1 MKRMM
6 PLALAAAG
14 AHVAAQ
20 ALPMEHVLVSVPLH
34 RQTAETALPVTVFSG
49 DTLRRAA
56 AATIG
61 DTLAATPGLANA
73 SFGPGVG
80 QPVVRG
86 QQGPRVSVLQNG
98 TASADASALSADHA
112 VSVEPLLADS
122 IEVLRGPATL
132 LYGGGAIGGVV
143 NVIDNRIPTAAE
155 RGLHGGAEYRY
166 DGAADTDNVVFRAEG
181 GNGRTALH
189 LDGLYRD
196 WNDLRIADGAAV
208 HAADA
213 AEQPGAQAPGLRDH
227 LDNTDGRTRSITL
240 GGSYHFERGFAGL
253 AVNRLDNEYGIPAGV
268 HGHHERE
275 GHDADEA
282 AGGIR
287 LEVEQTRYDG
297 ALHLHRPL
305 PGIEVLRAFLTHTDY
320 AHREIESDGA
330 LGTRYSNATWEARAE
345 VVHMPVGDLH
355 GVFGLQLKS
364 SEFAALGEEAFIPV
378 TDSGGAGLF
387 VVEDYHRGHWT
398 FEAGLRLDRDTR
410 NPDAALADKRS
421 FNSFSLSGSALWDV
435 ADDWQLGL
443 ALSRAER
450 APAIEELYSN
460 AALSAPANWLVHA
473 ATDAI
478 ELGNPQLDTEVSRNI
493 DLTIRWN
500 SGAHQLH
507 VTAFYNDFSD
517 YIGLVNTGIELDHTP
532 VMAYTQGDAEF
543 YGVEFDSEF
552 ALAAPAGGRLL
563 LEVFGDR
570 VRGTLDTG
578 ADAPRLPPLRVGAR
592 LAWEGERL
600 SLWTRVVDAA
610 DQDRPGVN
618 EADTPGY
625 TRWDL
630 GADYRWPM
638 GERNVELFA
647 AVTNLGDDDIRLSTS
662 FLRDMAPEAGRS
674 LELGLRYIF

>member
-6 PLALAAAG
+6 PLALAVAG
-14 AHVAAQ
+14 AHAAAQ
-20 ALPMEHVLVSVPLH
+20 APPMEHVLVSVPLH
-34 RQTAETALPVTVFSG
+34 KQVAETALPVTVFSG

-98 TASADASALSADHA
+98 TASADASGLSADHA

-143 NVIDNRIPTAAE
+143 NVIDNRIPAAAE
-155 RGLHGGAEYRY
+155 PGLRGGAEYRY
-166 DGAADTDNVVFRAEG
+166 DGAADTDNLVFRVEG
-181 GNGRTALH
+181 GNGRTALYV
-189 LDGLYRD
+189 DGLYRD
-196 WNDLRIADGAAV
+196 WSDLEVADGAV
-208 HAADA
+208 GDA
-213 AEQPGAQAPGLRDH
+213 IDHGEQPGGHRDY
-227 LDNTDGRTRSITL
+227 LDNTDGRTRSFTF
-240 GGSYHFERGFAGL
+240 GGSYHFERGFVGL
-253 AVNRLDNEYGIPAGV
+253 AVNRLGNAYGIPAGV
-268 HGHHERE
+268 HEHHERE

-287 LEVEQTRYDG
+287 LDVEQTRYDG

-305 PGIEVLRAFLTHTDY
+305 PGIEVLRAFLTRTDY

-330 LGTRYSNATWEARAE
+330 VGTRYSNDTWEARAE
-345 VVHMPVGDLH
+345 LVHLPVGNLH

-378 TDSGGAGLF
+378 TDSAGAGLF
-387 VVEDYHRGHWT
+387 LLEDYHRGDWT

-410 NPDAALADKRS
+410 DPDAALADKRS
-421 FNSFSLSGSALWDV
+421 FSSFSLSGSALWDV
-435 ADDWQLGL
+435 VDDWQLGL

-460 AALSAPANWLVHA
+460 AALSAPADWLVHA

-493 DLTIRWN
+493 DLTLRWD
-500 SGAHQLH
+500 SGAHRLH

-517 YIGLVNTGIELDHTP
+517 YIGLMNTGIELEHTP

-552 ALAAPAGGRLL
+552 TLAAPVGGQLL
-563 LEVFGDR
+563 LKVFGDS

-600 SLWTRVVDAA
+600 SLWARVVDAA
-610 DQDRPGVN
+610 EQDRPGVN

-638 GERNVELFA
+638 GEREVELFA
-647 AVTNLGDDDIRLSTS
+647 AVTNLGDADIRLSTS
-662 FLRDMAPEAGRS
+662 FLRDIAPEAGRS
-674 LELGLRYIF
+674 LELGLRCVF